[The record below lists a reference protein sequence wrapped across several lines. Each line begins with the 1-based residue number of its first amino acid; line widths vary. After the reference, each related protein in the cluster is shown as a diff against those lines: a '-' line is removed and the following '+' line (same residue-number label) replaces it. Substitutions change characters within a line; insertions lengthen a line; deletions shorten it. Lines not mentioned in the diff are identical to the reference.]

1 MDTDIGLHGLMF
13 LIAGLNLA
21 WIVSQFERNPQ
32 IGMVHLLRRRPE
44 AIERM
49 REGVD
54 WISRRPEG

>member
-1 MDTDIGLHGLMF
+1 MDADIGLHGLMF
-13 LIAGLNLA
+13 LIAGLILA

-49 REGVD
+49 REG
-54 WISRRPEG
+54 WIG